1 MNFEKMIEMFINH
14 ILIEKNL
21 SLNTANA
28 YKNDL
33 NKFKIFIE
41 QKNVDINKLDYEIF
55 TSFIIFLKKKNY
67 SSTSIVRIISG
78 VRNFYKFLVAR
89 GYIKNPEINIESP
102 KIEKRLPEVLTE
114 EEIEKLLNVNKVSRK
129 HLRNLAILELFYSS
143 GLRISELCNLKI
155 NDLNLE
161 NGFIRVKGK
170 GNRER
175 IALLNKFSVEMLRKY
190 LSERKTGIDEYLFL
204 NNRNKK
210 ISRQSVWK
218 VVKKYAKYAGIDKDV
233 KPHTL
238 RHTFATHLLERGM
251 DLRVVQELL
260 GHKSIATTE
269 IYTHLNRKKIKEIYK
284 KYHPRS

>member
-89 GYIKNPEINIESP
+89 GYIKNPEVNIESP
-102 KIEKRLPEVLTE
+102 KIEKKLPEVLTE

-218 VVKKYAKYAGIDKDV
+218 VVKKYAKHAGIDKDV

-238 RHTFATHLLERGM
+238 RHTFATHLLERGI

>member
-89 GYIKNPEINIESP
+89 GYIKNPEVNIESP

-114 EEIEKLLNVNKVSRK
+114 EEIEKLLNVNKISRK

-218 VVKKYAKYAGIDKDV
+218 VVKKYAKHAGIGKDV

>member
-89 GYIKNPEINIESP
+89 GYIKNPEVNIESP
-102 KIEKRLPEVLTE
+102 KIEKKLPEVLTE

-218 VVKKYAKYAGIDKDV
+218 VVKKYAKYAGIGKDV

>member
-89 GYIKNPEINIESP
+89 GYIKNPEVNIESP

-218 VVKKYAKYAGIDKDV
+218 VVKKYAKHAGIGKDV

>member
-1 MNFEKMIEMFINH
+1 MTFEEMIEMFINH

-21 SLNTANA
+21 SLNTVSA

-33 NKFKIFIE
+33 YKFKAFIE
-41 QKNVDINKLDYEIF
+41 EKKININKLNYEIF
-55 TSFIIFLKKKNY
+55 TSFIIYLKRKNY

-89 GYIKNPEINIESP
+89 GYIKNPEISIESP
-102 KIEKRLPEVLTE
+102 KIEKKLPDVLTE
-114 EEIEKLLNVNKVSRK
+114 EEVKKLLNVNKISRK

-155 NDLNLE
+155 SDLNLE
-161 NGFIRVKGK
+161 SGFVKVRGK

-175 IALLNKFSVEMLRKY
+175 IALLNNITTEIIKEY
-190 LSERKTGIDEYLFL
+190 LNQRKTVDNEYLFL
-204 NNRNKK
+204 NNQSKK

-218 VVKKYAKYAGIDKDV
+218 IVKKYAKYAGIEKNV

-238 RHTFATHLLERGM
+238 RHTFATHLLERGL
-251 DLRVVQELL
+251 DLRIVQELL

>member
-218 VVKKYAKYAGIDKDV
+218 VVKKYAKYAGIGKDV